1 VSISTE
7 SEHIIA
13 VGLPIHKLY
22 PVSYAKKDDCVAISR
37 VEGEE
42 FTTMKATVDQVK
54 DAISSDIFNYT
65 INNLSTIDPCI
76 DALSDAIDKNS
87 LVICSL
93 SNDLSNQISAI
104 NGKIRY
110 LSDEISSNDID
121 ISNLC
126 SEISADDGE
135 IRFLSGRIDTL
146 KSVDDYL
153 SSAIRT
159 EISNRETGDKDLSAR
174 VDRIE
179 ERIPAKNTTKYKLNE
194 LVEYGHLKDNFSPS
208 DHAHS
213 QYVQNS

>member
-1 VSISTE
+1 MSAE
-7 SEHIIA
+7 SEHVIA

-22 PVSYAKKDDCVAISR
+22 PVSYVKRDDCVAISR
-37 VEGEE
+37 IDGKE

-65 INNLSTIDPCI
+65 INNLSTIDPYI
-76 DALSDAIDKNS
+76 DALSDAIDRNS
-87 LVICSL
+87 LDICSL
-93 SNDLSNQISAI
+93 SNDLSDQISAI
-104 NGKIRY
+104 NDKIKY

-126 SEISADDGE
+126 SEISADDCE
-135 IRFLSGRIDTL
+135 ITFLSGRIDTL

-159 EISNRETGDKDLSAR
+159 EISNRGIEDKALSAR
-174 VDRIE
+174 VDAIE
-179 ERIPAKNTTKYKLNE
+179 ERIPVKNTTKYKLNE
-194 LVEYGHLKDNFSPS
+194 LVEYGYLKNNFSLS
-208 DHAHS
+208 NHTHS